1 MRTSQSIYLAVVD
14 LIKIEL
20 FKHDGVT
27 ITFIGWLSVNH
38 MVKLKIHRI
47 AFKSVEYITDYVLKD
62 H

>member
-1 MRTSQSIYLAVVD
+1 MSTSLCIYLAVVD

-20 FKHDGVT
+20 FKNDGVT

-47 AFKSVEYITDYVLKD
+47 AVKSVDYITDYLLND